1 MARADAEVRY
11 DNNVPAPALHG
22 PSYAPTAEH
31 AVRAGYS
38 KGQFAP
44 QLSSAAR
51 DALLGWASACE
62 G

>member
-11 DNNVPAPALHG
+11 DDDVPGPAVHG
-22 PSYAPTAEH
+22 SPYTPTTEH
-31 AVRAGYS
+31 AVRTGYS
-38 KGQFAP
+38 KGQFAI

-51 DALLGWASACE
+51 GALLGWASACE